1 MNGLLKKM
9 LCVSVVLLAFTLSSF
24 AQKSWGRSEQIE
36 SIKVAFITSKL
47 DLTSEEAQKFWP
59 VYNNYTKEF
68 LVLLKKKKEARY
80 NNNSDPN
87 ETINADI
94 LYESKMLELKK
105 RYRKLYAKAI
115 PPQKILALYRAE
127 SEFREHLYKQL
138 NNRRKGN
145 EK

>member
-1 MNGLLKKM
+1 MNGLLKKR
-9 LCVSVVLLAFTLSSF
+9 LCVSVVLLAFTLTSF

>member
-1 MNGLLKKM
+1 MNGLLKKR
-9 LCVSVVLLAFTLSSF
+9 LCVSIVLLAFTLTSF

-68 LVLLKKKKEARY
+68 LELLKKKKEARY
-80 NNNSDPN
+80 NDNSDPN

>member
-1 MNGLLKKM
+1 MNGLLKKI
-9 LCVSVVLLAFTLSSF
+9 LCVSVVLLAFTLTSF

-68 LVLLKKKKEARY
+68 LELLKKKKEARY

>member
-1 MNGLLKKM
+1 MNGLLKKR
-9 LCVSVVLLAFTLSSF
+9 LCVSVVLLAFTLTSF

-68 LVLLKKKKEARY
+68 LELLKKKKEARY

>member
-1 MNGLLKKM
+1 MNRELKKRLWVFVM
-9 LCVSVVLLAFTLSSF
+9 CLALTLQSF
-24 AQKSWGRSEQIE
+24 AQRSWGRSEQIE

-59 VYNNYTKEF
+59 VYNNYSKEF
-68 LVLLKKKKEARY
+68 LELLKKKKEAKY
-80 NNNSDPN
+80 SKNSDPD
-87 ETINADI
+87 EIISAD
-94 LYESKMLELKK
+94 LVYESKMLDLKK

-115 PPQKILALYRAE
+115 PPQKILALYKAE

-145 EK
+145 E

>member
-1 MNGLLKKM
+1 MNGLLKKR
-9 LCVSVVLLAFTLSSF
+9 LCVSIVLLAFTLTSF

-80 NNNSDPN
+80 NDNSDPN

>member
-1 MNGLLKKM
+1 MNGLLKKR
-9 LCVSVVLLAFTLSSF
+9 LCVSIVLLAFTLTSF

-68 LVLLKKKKEARY
+68 LELLKKKKEARY

>member
-9 LCVSVVLLAFTLSSF
+9 LCVSVVLLAFTLTSF

-80 NNNSDPN
+80 NDNSDPN

>member
-1 MNGLLKKM
+1 MNGQVKKGFWIFM
-9 LCVSVVLLAFTLSSF
+9 MCFALTIQSF

-68 LVLLKKKKEARY
+68 LVLLKKKREARY

-87 ETINADI
+87 ETINAD
-94 LYESKMLELKK
+94 LVYESKMLDLKK
-105 RYRKLYAKAI
+105 KYRKLYAKAI

-138 NNRRKGN
+138 NNRRKEN
-145 EK
+145 E

>member
-1 MNGLLKKM
+1 MNGKVKNGLWLFVM
-9 LCVSVVLLAFTLSSF
+9 CFALTIPSF

-47 DLTSEEAQKFWP
+47 DLTTEEAQKFWP
-59 VYNNYTKEF
+59 VYNSYTKEF
-68 LVLLKKKKEARY
+68 LELLKKKREARY
-80 NNNSDPN
+80 KQNSDPN
-87 ETINADI
+87 ETITADLI
-94 LYESKMLELKK
+94 YESKMLDLKK
-105 RYRKLYAKAI
+105 KYRKLYAKAI

-138 NNRRKGN
+138 NNRKKGN

>member
-1 MNGLLKKM
+1 MNGQLKKRSWVFVM
-9 LCVSVVLLAFTLSSF
+9 FLAFTLQSF

-47 DLTSEEAQKFWP
+47 DLTTEEAQKFWP

-68 LVLLKKKKEARY
+68 LELLKKKKEARY
-80 NNNSDPN
+80 NKNSDPN
-87 ETINADI
+87 ETINADL

-105 RYRKLYAKAI
+105 KYRKLYAKAI
-115 PPQKILALYRAE
+115 PPYKILALYRAE

-145 EK
+145 E

>member
-9 LCVSVVLLAFTLSSF
+9 LCVSVVLLAFTLTSF

>member
-1 MNGLLKKM
+1 MF
-9 LCVSVVLLAFTLSSF
+9 CVLVMSLAFTLASF

-68 LVLLKKKKEARY
+68 LVLLKKKREARY

>member
-1 MNGLLKKM
+1 MNGLLKKI
-9 LCVSVVLLAFTLSSF
+9 LCVSVVLLAFTLTSF

-47 DLTSEEAQKFWP
+47 DLTTEEAQKFWP

-68 LVLLKKKKEARY
+68 LELLKKKKEARY
-80 NNNSDPN
+80 NKNSDPN
-87 ETINADI
+87 ETINADL

-105 RYRKLYAKAI
+105 KYRKLYAKAI
-115 PPQKILALYRAE
+115 PPYKILALYRAE

-145 EK
+145 E

>member
-1 MNGLLKKM
+1 MNGQVKKGFWIFM
-9 LCVSVVLLAFTLSSF
+9 MCFALTIQSF

-68 LVLLKKKKEARY
+68 LELLKKKREVRY
-80 NNNSDPN
+80 NKNSDPN
-87 ETINADI
+87 ETITAD
-94 LYESKMLELKK
+94 LVYESKMLDLKK
-105 RYRKLYAKAI
+105 KYRKLYAKAI

-138 NNRRKGN
+138 NNRRKEN
-145 EK
+145 E

>member
-1 MNGLLKKM
+1 MKGLVKKELWVFVM
-9 LCVSVVLLAFTLSSF
+9 CLAFTLPSF

-68 LVLLKKKKEARY
+68 LELLKKRKEARY
-80 NNNSDPN
+80 NKNTDPD
-87 ETINADI
+87 ETISAD
-94 LYESKMLELKK
+94 LVYESKMLELKK
-105 RYRKLYAKAI
+105 KYRKLYAKAI

-138 NNRRKGN
+138 NNRKKGN
-145 EK
+145 D